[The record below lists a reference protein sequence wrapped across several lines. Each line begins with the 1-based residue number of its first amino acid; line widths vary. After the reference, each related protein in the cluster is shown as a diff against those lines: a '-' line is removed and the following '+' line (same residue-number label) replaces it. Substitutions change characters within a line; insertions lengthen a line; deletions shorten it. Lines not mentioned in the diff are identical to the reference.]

1 MSKRDV
7 CVLIQPSEKEFFWIS
22 NIISGMK
29 KMANRQ
35 EYNLK
40 FIDSDYFDKLESGT
54 PVLIVGYTYRWV
66 RLSAE
71 CASDNGLNPIV
82 VGACLHPELKEK
94 CNGIEFELSE
104 IVKSVIMYL
113 KDAGCSRIA
122 LLGANRSSIAD
133 RVKEQTV
140 KAISS
145 TDVSVFVCDDSL
157 SLCVEEFLKSYERE
171 KFDGVLCV
179 NDTVAIYLI
188 NLLKTRGIRVPEDI
202 KIAGIGNSYLGQ
214 RHEVSITSVNF
225 DYFEMGKQSIRL
237 WRYIRKN
244 EGEMRV
250 TVSLPCELIVR
261 GSTGHIENDEQ
272 SELGETTENGNERY
286 YYDPDVQSII
296 RAEAFLG
303 ECDELDKEILYCI
316 INNDTYGEMA
326 DKLRLTDRA
335 IKYRVAKMIK
345 KFGAED
351 REEIAKSMKNLLGTE
366 EQ

>member
-7 CVLIQPSEKEFFWIS
+7 YVLIQPSEKEFFWIT
-22 NIISGMK
+22 NIINGMK
-29 KMANRQ
+29 KMAARQ
-35 EYNLK
+35 EYDLRL
-40 FIDSDYFDKLESGT
+40 IDSDYLDKLERGV
-54 PVLIVGYTYRWV
+54 PLLIVGYTYRWV
-66 RLSAE
+66 RSSVE
-71 CASDNGLNPIV
+71 ASSKIGLNPIV

-94 CNGIEFELSE
+94 CNGIEFELSD
-104 IVKSVIMYL
+104 IVKSVFAYL
-113 KDAGCSRIA
+113 SVAGCKRIA
-122 LLGANRSSIAD
+122 LLGVNRSSIAD

-140 KAISS
+140 LSLNSAQSQ
-145 TDVSVFVCDDSL
+145 VFVCNDSL
-157 SLCVEEFLKSYERE
+157 ALCVEEFLESSEKER
-171 KFDGVLCV
+171 FDGVLCV

-202 KIAGIGNSYLGQ
+202 KVAGIGNSNLGQ
-214 RHEVSITSVNF
+214 RHGIPITSVNF
-225 DYFEMGKQSIRL
+225 DYFEMGKQAIRL
-237 WRYIRKN
+237 WRYVRRN

-261 GSTGHIENDEQ
+261 GSTGHIENDDEKHFQ
-272 SELGETTENGNERY
+272 DTVENGNERY

-326 DKLRLTDRA
+326 DKLKLTDRA

-351 REEIAKSMKNLLGTE
+351 REEIAQNMKNLLGTE
-366 EQ
+366 D